1 MGPVSAEA
9 IRAGL
14 ASDTC
19 DRLESLELFPRIDST
34 NSYLLSAPTPG
45 GERLRVAIA
54 GEQAAGRGRLG
65 RRWVSAPGAGLWMS
79 VAAGFE
85 KLPPNAPAV
94 TLAVGAA
101 VARALQSLGV
111 RDVGLKWPNDLLVDG
126 AKLGGILVESAVR
139 ADGTRLVCGL
149 GINTRLPGNTGAADD
164 DFRPAALA
172 QLLDGAPEP
181 AELAAPMI
189 EAVREAF
196 DAARAGRLDALLAL
210 WRGFDRLRG
219 REVSVDEAGRVLTG
233 IASGIDDDGAL
244 LLRSGEKV
252 RRVVSGTLR
261 LRPPVGM
268 VG

>member
-1 MGPVSAEA
+1 MAPGSAEA

-14 ASDTC
+14 ASDTR

-34 NSYLLSAPTPG
+34 NSYLLAAPAPC

-54 GEQAAGRGRLG
+54 AEQAAGRGRLG

-94 TLAVGAA
+94 TLAVGAT
-101 VARALQSLGV
+101 VARALQGLGV
-111 RDVGLKWPNDLLVDG
+111 RDIGLKWPNDLLVDG

-149 GINTRLPGNTGAADD
+149 GINTLLPGDADASD
-164 DFRPAALA
+164 GNFRPAALA
-172 QLLDGAPEP
+172 QLLGREPEP
-181 AELAAPMI
+181 MELAVQMI
-189 EAVREAF
+189 EAVREAL
-196 DAARAGRLDALLAL
+196 DAARAGTLDGLLAL

-219 REVSVDEAGRVLTG
+219 REVCVDEAGRVLTG

-244 LLRSGEKV
+244 LLRNCEQV
-252 RRVVSGTLR
+252 RRVMSGTLR
-261 LRPPVGM
+261 LRPPAGM